1 MVQMVQMVQMH
12 VDQGGGCKSLKDN
25 MWSMWIK
32 YSLTE
37 PVEPV
42 TPFARPKIE
51 PARGR
56 NPHTGHEKWQIFVI
70 YCDGRPSRRSVVA
83 MSSVAWNTR

>member
-1 MVQMVQMVQMH
+1 MSQ
-12 VDQGGGCKSLKDN
+12 KSSLPQPTQSVSRVLTADN